1 MLLLLDIWTV
11 GNIFGIIFFTVIIIL
26 AVWVTMII
34 MRAGKKK

>member
-1 MLLLLDIWTV
+1 MLLPLDIWTV